1 MIEKNGKFFVF
12 PTAKKPIVVTSCITV
27 HCSQCGKD
35 ILASL
40 MQLGRE
46 IRCPHC
52 RKVTTLEKW
61 EKSFLPK
68 EMTAEEL
75 KSEPE
80 QDTLRRKLSRVE
92 EVDMTPMIDVTFLL
106 LIFFMVTAAFSLQR
120 SLEIP
125 PPDGENESQS
135 VDQIVPNNQTNNS
148 VIVRITKDNTIWV
161 EDREVPSRQELL
173 AVLRDMTNT
182 QEQIPP
188 VTTML
193 VLTDGYARHETVV
206 MVLDAGNA
214 VSMKSIQL
222 KTEWE
227 E

>member
-1 MIEKNGKFFVF
+1 VKNR
-12 PTAKKPIVVTSCITV
+12 ITV
-27 HCSQCGKD
+27 DCTQCGKE
-35 ILASL
+35 IHTTLL
-40 MQLGRE
+40 QLGRE
-46 IRCPHC
+46 VRCPHC
-52 RKVTTLEKW
+52 RKVTILAEK
-61 EKSFLPK
+61 ETTT
-68 EMTAEEL
+68 E
-75 KSEPE
+75 EPE
-80 QDTLRRKLSRVE
+80 QVISRRKLSTPE

-125 PPDGENESQS
+125 PPDSEAKSADPIAINAQES
-135 VDQIVPNNQTNNS
+135 NS
-148 VIVRITKDNTIWV
+148 VIVRITRNNTIWV

-173 AVLRDMTNT
+173 AVLRDMTNP
-182 QEQIPP
+182 QGPIPP

-193 VLTDGYARHETVV
+193 VLADGYARHETVV

-214 VSMKSIQL
+214 VSMKDIQL

>member
-1 MIEKNGKFFVF
+1 MKNR
-12 PTAKKPIVVTSCITV
+12 ITV
-27 HCSQCGKD
+27 DCTQCGKE
-35 ILASL
+35 IHTPPT
-40 MQLGRE
+40 QLGRE
-46 IRCPHC
+46 VRCPHC
-52 RKVTTLEKW
+52 RKVTILAEK
-61 EKSFLPK
+61 EI
-68 EMTAEEL
+68 MAEEA
-75 KSEPE
+75 E
-80 QDTLRRKLSRVE
+80 QIISRRKLSTPE

-125 PPDGENESQS
+125 PPDSEATSADPIAINAQES
-135 VDQIVPNNQTNNS
+135 NS
-148 VIVRITKDNTIWV
+148 VIVRITRNNTIWV

-173 AVLRDMTNT
+173 AVLRDMTNPLGPV
-182 QEQIPP
+182 PP

-193 VLTDGYARHETVV
+193 VLADGYARHETVV

-214 VSMKSIQL
+214 VAMKNIQL

>member
-1 MIEKNGKFFVF
+1 MTNRIPV
-12 PTAKKPIVVTSCITV
+12 PCT
-27 HCSQCGKD
+27 QCGKE
-35 ILASL
+35 IQVTLV
-40 MQLGRE
+40 QLGRE

-52 RKVTTLEKW
+52 RKATVLAGLKEKVAN
-61 EKSFLPK
+61 EP
-68 EMTAEEL
+68 TN
-75 KSEPE
+75 EPE
-80 QDTLRRKLSRVE
+80 QVVPRRKLSTIE

-125 PPDGENESQS
+125 PPDSENESQS
-135 VDQIVPNNQTNNS
+135 ADQIMQNNQESNS
-148 VIVRITKDNTIWV
+148 VIVRILKDNTVWV

-173 AVLRDMTNT
+173 AVLRDMTNPLG
-182 QEQIPP
+182 QIPP

-193 VLTDGYARHETVV
+193 VLADGYARHETVV

-214 VSMKSIQL
+214 VSMRNIQL